1 MSEKDIWEDYRV
13 AKEAFE
19 SAQRATFE
27 MRSRETAALNRLNDA
42 QKAIRKFMDEKMKE
56 APRDSDWGS
65 ERRQGVRV
73 A

>member
-1 MSEKDIWEDYRV
+1 MSEKDIWEEYRM

-19 SAQRATFE
+19 AAQRATSE
-27 MRSRETAALNRLNDA
+27 MRSRETAALNRLNGA
-42 QKAIRKFMDEKMKE
+42 QKAIRKFIDAQMEA

-65 ERRQGVRV
+65 ERHKGVRV

>member
-19 SAQRATFE
+19 SAQRATSE

-42 QKAIRKFMDEKMKE
+42 QKAIRKFMDAQLEA

-65 ERRQGVRV
+65 EKRRGVRV